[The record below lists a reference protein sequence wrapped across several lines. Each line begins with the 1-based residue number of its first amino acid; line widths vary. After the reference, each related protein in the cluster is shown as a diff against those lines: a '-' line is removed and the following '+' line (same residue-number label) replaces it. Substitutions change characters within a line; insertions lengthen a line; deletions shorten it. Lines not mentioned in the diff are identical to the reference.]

1 MTPIQLVVLA
11 LLIIAALA
19 VTIMFIRTWQKVTL
33 R

>member
-1 MTPIQLVVLA
+1 MTPSQLVALV
-11 LLIIAALA
+11 LLILAALA